1 MNKITTAIFTF
12 LLFFFSVIITFAQT
26 ENSQRFNRGEGSFEY
41 NGYEPLKD
49 KSVTVFYYTPTKGD
63 ITKMPV
69 LFSFHGAERS
79 GKIQLNAWKYFAE
92 QYGFIVIAPEF
103 SKTYFSEN
111 DYQFGGVF
119 TSKDFKT
126 LQKEEKWTGKVVE
139 SLFDFFRAETKS
151 TASTYNMFGHSAGAQ
166 FVHRFLMA
174 MPYARVNKAVAA
186 NAGSWTFPYP
196 EGIVGAD
203 GEAYGWPMSVMG
215 TPFTKESTLSNF
227 YSKKLFIQLGQL
239 DTDVNDPNLPK
250 TPPALAQGRYR
261 LERGRFFY
269 EECKKLARN
278 AGVKFGFQK
287 AEVADAGH
295 STLRMVYGR
304 AVPDRKDISNTGQ
317 NCAFDLLFK

>member
-1 MNKITTAIFTF
+1 MKRATRIIFPF
-12 LLFFFSVIITFAQT
+12 LLFFFTLNSALAQQ
-26 ENSQRFNRGEGSFEY
+26 ENIFKRGEGSFEY
-41 NGYEPLKD
+41 NGYAPLKD
-49 KSVTVFYYTPTKGD
+49 KPVTVFYYTPSTGD
-63 ITKMPV
+63 MTKMPV

-111 DYQFGGVF
+111 DYQFGGIF

-126 LQKEEKWTGKVVE
+126 VNKEEKWTGKIVE
-139 SLFDFFRAETKS
+139 SLFDYFKADTKS

-166 FVHRFLMA
+166 FVHRYLMA
-174 MPYARVNKAVAA
+174 MPNARVSKAVAA

-215 TPFTKESTLSNF
+215 TPFTNQSTLSNF
-227 YSKKLFIQLGQL
+227 YGKKLFIQLGQL

-250 TPPALAQGRYR
+250 NAAATAQGPYR

-269 EECKKLARN
+269 DECKKLASK
-278 AGVKFGFQK
+278 AGVKFGFEK

-304 AVPDRKDISNTGQ
+304 AVPDRKDISNTGE